1 MKAIF
6 LSDAHLKRGSQES
19 YRKLNRFFDLLIEG
33 TPIDCLANINDLFIL
48 GDFFDFWFSKNDL
61 IYPEFEPIIGKLV
74 KLKETGVHIH
84 FCEGNHDFSLKSFFL
99 DKLGMDVYTE
109 FADVTWDG
117 KKIFLSHGDTIDPNN
132 RGYLLLRNFLRSP
145 FWVALQRYMPLR
157 LTWKLA
163 AISSNMSKEFSD
175 EAGDDIAVKMEAFSM
190 QKFRK
195 GFDAVIFGHCH
206 KPVLKEYYVD
216 GKIRIFATLG
226 DWIKHFS
233 YLHYKNGQFT
243 LCYYKN

>member
-1 MKAIF
+1 
-6 LSDAHLKRGSQES
+6 
-19 YRKLNRFFDLLIEG
+19 
-33 TPIDCLANINDLFIL
+33 
-48 GDFFDFWFSKNDL
+48 
-61 IYPEFEPIIGKLV
+61 
-74 KLKETGVHIH
+74 
-84 FCEGNHDFSLKSFFL
+84 
-99 DKLGMDVYTE
+99 
-109 FADVTWDG
+109 
-117 KKIFLSHGDTIDPNN
+117 
-132 RGYLLLRNFLRSP
+132 
-145 FWVALQRYMPLR
+145 
-157 LTWKLA
+157 
-163 AISSNMSKEFSD
+163 MSKEFSD